1 MIIEFIKNNYFMPI
15 YVAALILSIY
25 KYRFYY
31 NTILKYLPVLIGY
44 TILTEIMGLL
54 IRDVDQF
61 QIVYIQEYSYF
72 NSLVF
77 NIYDLFFFGYFY
89 FIFWKTLVNKR
100 HKAITKYGIWVYA
113 IASITNALFE
123 NFIIWPQLYASI
135 VGSFVLIIC
144 IMYYFK
150 EHHQKNKRTS
160 DLLVWISIGLLVF
173 NLFFPPIFF
182 LGLSNHEL
190 YQAWNLRQVHYVL
203 IIVMYTCIIIGF
215 ARLKRR
221 ITPDEI

>member
-1 MIIEFIKNNYFMPI
+1 MIIEFFKSNYFMPI

-25 KYRFYY
+25 KYHYYY
-31 NTILKYLPVLIGY
+31 NTILKYFPVFIAY

-89 FIFWKTLVNKR
+89 FIFWKTLVNKK
-100 HKAITKYGIWVYA
+100 HKAIIKYGVWVYA
-113 IASITNALFE
+113 IASIANAFFE

-135 VGSFVLIIC
+135 VGSLVLIIGIIC
-144 IMYYFK
+144 YLK

-160 DLLVWISIGLLVF
+160 DLLVWISIGLLIF
-173 NLFFPPIFF
+173 NLFFPPIFY
-182 LGLSNHEL
+182 LGLSNHEV
-190 YQAWNLRQVHYVL
+190 YQAWNLRQVHYML
-203 IIVMYTCIIIGF
+203 IIVMYICIIIGF
-215 ARLKRR
+215 TGVKHR
-221 ITPDEI
+221 ITPGEI